1 MIEALGLMKA
11 TLTDET
17 GQQTEYM
24 PTAIVVQDGE
34 QYVVMRA
41 AEHNSMTLAERV
53 LLLHI
58 DQNKDGNT
66 LSVVED
72 LKPFEHLLTQT
83 LGTMPPLQ

>member
-1 MIEALGLMKA
+1 MIETLGLMKA

-17 GQQTEYM
+17 GQRTEYM

-34 QYVVMRA
+34 QYVVMR

-83 LGTMPPLQ
+83 LGTMLPIQ

>member
-17 GQQTEYM
+17 GQKTDYM
-24 PTAIVVQDGE
+24 PTAIVMQDGE
-34 QYVVMRA
+34 QYIVMRA
-41 AEHNSMTLAERV
+41 ERNMTLAQRV

-58 DQNKDGNT
+58 DQNKDGNS

-72 LKPFEHLLTQT
+72 LGPFEHLLTET
-83 LGTMPPLQ
+83 LGALPQIQ

>member
-41 AEHNSMTLAERV
+41 EHDRMTPAERV

-72 LKPFEHLLTQT
+72 LEPFEHLLTQT
-83 LGTMPPLQ
+83 LGTLSPIQ